1 MYTSQKE
8 VQGLLLRIPVSSISI
23 FFFFIYA
30 LILLVAT
37 PNTDDLWCNGYQK
50 RNYQKLFSN
59 ISTSSGSHWYNEILD
74 SYHFFRSK
82 IYNFNI
88 EPFFYKNRIIH
99 PALYMS
105 LVWPKISFRIYL
117 DFSKISLSYEEKVAT
132 ISLHSSTL
140 YLRTLLTTMMKQF
153 IKTSS
158 INQRA

>member
-1 MYTSQKE
+1 MSSYPKSNTSPRKWWCHHSQRCNHKIVKYE
-8 VQGLLLRIPVSSISI
+8 DKRNALALPKRNTCIHHKKKCEDYCYESQSVVYPS
-23 FFFFIYA
+23 FFFIYA

-74 SYHFFRSK
+74 SCHFFRSK

-88 EPFFYKNRIIH
+88 EPIFYKNRIIH

-105 LVWPKISFRIYL
+105 FVWR
-117 DFSKISLSYEEKVAT
+117 E
-132 ISLHSSTL
+132 
-140 YLRTLLTTMMKQF
+140 
-153 IKTSS
+153 
-158 INQRA
+158 